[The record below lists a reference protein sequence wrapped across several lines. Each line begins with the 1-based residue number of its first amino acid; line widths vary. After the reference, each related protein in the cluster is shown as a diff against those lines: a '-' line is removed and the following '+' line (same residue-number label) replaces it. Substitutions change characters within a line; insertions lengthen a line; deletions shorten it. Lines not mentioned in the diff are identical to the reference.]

1 MGATTPVEVG
11 TRGTVAS
18 LVMKEIEYFRGLE
31 LESRTPQE
39 HTVGV
44 GVASTSSSRR
54 SSSSS
59 SSSSS
64 RRSSSSSNFLP
75 SFGLVMTWRRKK
87 RRGSGGFV
95 PSMCS
100 AVDVEENKLNG
111 IPGFNY
117 RNLKADVKKYEL

>member
-1 MGATTPVEVG
+1 MGATSSPVEVG

-31 LESRTPQE
+31 LESRKPQE
-39 HTVGV
+39 HIVGV
-44 GVASTSSSRR
+44 GVASTSSRR

-59 SSSSS
+59 SSSS
-64 RRSSSSSNFLP
+64 NFLP
-75 SFGLVMTWRRKK
+75 SFGFLVMTWRRKK

-100 AVDVEENKLNG
+100 AVEVEDNSLNG

-117 RNLKADVKKYEL
+117 RNLKDDVKKYQL

>member
-31 LESRTPQE
+31 LDSRKPQE
-39 HTVGV
+39 HVAGV
-44 GVASTSSSRR
+44 GVA

-59 SSSSS
+59 SSSST
-64 RRSSSSSNFLP
+64 RSSSSFLP
-75 SFGLVMTWRRKK
+75 SFGFFVMTWRRKK
-87 RRGSGGFV
+87 RRSSGGFV

-100 AVDVEENKLNG
+100 TVEVEDNRLNG
-111 IPGFNY
+111 IPGFTY

>member
-1 MGATTPVEVG
+1 MGATTSPVEVG

-31 LESRTPQE
+31 LESRKPQE
-39 HTVGV
+39 HIVGV
-44 GVASTSSSRR
+44 GEASTSSRR

-59 SSSSS
+59 SGS
-64 RRSSSSSNFLP
+64 SSSSSNFLP
-75 SFGLVMTWRRKK
+75 SFGFLVMTWRRKK

-100 AVDVEENKLNG
+100 AVEVEDNSLNG

-117 RNLKADVKKYEL
+117 RNLKADVKKYQL